1 MKAWF
6 ASLAPREQRMVA
18 IGAVAVVVMLVW
30 GLVLAPL
37 GSATTSARDRVESK
51 RSLLAYIQSAA
62 GELAGIADVPV
73 QPDLSGESLVVVVDR
88 SLRQAGLGQS
98 LTRNQPVG
106 EDGIRVRLEN
116 AQFDSLATWLGDIHA
131 RSGMAIE
138 SASFDKSQAPGR
150 VNASLVLRQTLR

>member
-1 MKAWF
+1 MRAWF

-18 IGAVAVVVMLVW
+18 IGTVLVVVMLVW

-37 GSATTSARDRVESK
+37 GQATDGARARVESK
-51 RSLLAYIQSAA
+51 RSLLAFIQSAA
-62 GELAGIADVPV
+62 GELAGAGEVAAPE
-73 QPDLSGESLVVVVDR
+73 LSGESLVVVVDR

-106 EDGIRVRLEN
+106 EDGVRVRLEN
-116 AQFDSLATWLGDIHA
+116 AQFDALAGWLGDVHA

-138 SASFDKSQAPGR
+138 SASFDRSQAPGR

>member
-18 IGAVAVVVMLVW
+18 VGGVIVIVMLLW

-37 GSATTSARDRVESK
+37 NSATDSARDRVESK

-62 GELAGIADVPV
+62 GELSGISDVPV
-73 QPDLSGESLVVVVDR
+73 QPDLAGESLVVIVDR

-106 EDGIRVRLEN
+106 EDGIRIRLEN
-116 AQFDSLATWLGDIHA
+116 AQFDSLAIWLGDIHA

-138 SASFDKSQAPGR
+138 SASFDLSQVRGR

>member
-6 ASLAPREQRMVA
+6 ESLAPREQRMVA
-18 IGAVAVVVMLVW
+18 VGGVLVVVMLVW

-37 GSATTSARDRVESK
+37 SSATASARDRVESK

-73 QPDLSGESLVVVVDR
+73 EPDLS
-88 SLRQAGLGQS
+88 GQS
-98 LTRNQPVG
+98 LTRNQPMG
-106 EDGIRVRLEN
+106 EDGIRVRLED
-116 AQFDSLATWLGDIHA
+116 AQFDSLAAWLGDIHA

>member
-18 IGAVAVVVMLVW
+18 VGGVVVVVMLVW

-37 GSATTSARDRVESK
+37 GSATDSARDRVENK

-62 GELAGIADVPV
+62 GELSGISDVPV
-73 QPDLSGESLVVVVDR
+73 QADLSGESLVVIVDR

-106 EDGIRVRLEN
+106 EDGIRLRLEN
-116 AQFDSLATWLGDIHA
+116 AQFDSLAMWLGDIHA

-138 SASFDKSQAPGR
+138 SASFDRSQAPGR